1 MIALDP
7 VSAKATQWGCR
18 MVKTIPNVHRKSIYF
33 FRWPAMDSRQ
43 QQPSYYRLHLFVKVG
58 CLGA

>member
-7 VSAKATQWGCR
+7 VSAKATQWGRR

-43 QQPSYYRLHLFVKVG
+43 QQPLSLLYFVKVG